1 MKIYIEGGDEN
12 VPGLKQLSNELYG
25 KVYASRGLRNFYY
38 GFTPYT
44 SGYEEHFCQI
54 TFEVEGTAAQLE
66 FLRIVDGRFKIIR
79 VDAEDVGKEG
89 EAIAEWSKDHEQRPL
104 PKEMSVPKDVAE
116 ALAELEDAHAAG
128 LIAAALGDSRSSG
141 EAMEAVGELGEVALA
156 PLLVA
161 LEQNDDYLVRM
172 RAAIALGK
180 LGDAR
185 AVVALGVAVKDD
197 DEWPVRQEAADA
209 LGELGDARAVDP
221 LIAAL
226 REKKGNYSYEVQMA
240 AAAALAKI
248 GDPQA
253 VRALGDAV
261 KYDDEWPVRKAAAQA
276 LGEIGD
282 ARAVGPL
289 TAALGDAEER
299 VQACAAEALEAVR
312 SRAGKDEVVA
322 SDAAPAEAAPA
333 GDLDAVMT
341 ETGPKKIEVI
351 KAIRSKTGLGLA
363 EAKDLADH
371 PPSVI
376 LTGVS
381 QAAAEEAVSALK
393 AAGAR
398 AEVRAVAEAPVPM
411 DVETEMESATD
422 AAPSERGSAEPAA
435 PATSPEPAPPAVKP
449 SFAPQPV
456 RSDIRLPLAV
466 NLVLT
471 VLTLACCAVSFYCI
485 LLADDASAASHICG
499 GLSVLGTVVLLMFTL
514 AGWLGVGRQG

>member
-1 MKIYIEGGDEN
+1 MKIYIEGGSEN

-25 KVYASRGLRNFYY
+25 KAYASRGLRNFYY

-54 TFEVEGTAAQLE
+54 TFEVKGTGAQLA
-66 FLRIVDGRFKIIR
+66 FLRIVDGRFKVIR
-79 VDAEDVGKEG
+79 VDAEDAGKEG
-89 EAIAEWSKDHEQRPL
+89 EAIRKWSKDHEQRPL

-128 LIAAALGDSRSSG
+128 MIAAALGDSRSSG

-172 RAAIALGK
+172 RAAITLGK
-180 LGDAR
+180 LGDPR
-185 AVVALGVAVKDD
+185 AVEDLGVAVKDD
-197 DEWPVRQEAADA
+197 DEWPVRQKAADA

-248 GDPQA
+248 GDPRA
-253 VRALGDAV
+253 VTALGDAV

-299 VQACAAEALEAVR
+299 VQACAAESLEAVR
-312 SRAGKDEVVA
+312 SRAGGDEVVA
-322 SDAAPAEAAPA
+322 SHAAPAEAAPA

-341 ETGPKKIEVI
+341 GTGPKKIEVI
-351 KAIRSKTGLGLA
+351 KVIRRMTGLGLA

-381 QAAAEEAVSALK
+381 QAAAEKAVSALK

-398 AEVRAVAEAPVPM
+398 AEVRTAAEVPVPM
-411 DVETEMESATD
+411 DVETEMEPAAD
-422 AAPSERGSAEPAA
+422 AAHTAASVIPGQTEIASPVAGGPLSRGISG
-435 PATSPEPAPPAVKP
+435 
-449 SFAPQPV
+449 
-456 RSDIRLPLAV
+456 IPLLA
-466 NLVLT
+466 LVL
-471 VLTLACCAVSFYCI
+471 VGAMLLVCACAC
-485 LLADDASAASHICG
+485 LLY
-499 GLSVLGTVVLLMFTL
+499 LLMPL
-514 AGWLGVGRQG
+514 LQGG